1 MRIQQ
6 IIAQGSTSVRAQ
18 FFWPLQPS
26 GTDVGYN
33 GLVSAS
39 VTASYF
45 RDGDTAATSITVST
59 ATIGTWASG
68 AFGIIT
74 GSPSIGLYEFGIP
87 NAVFSSTAR
96 NVMVHLYE
104 STYSSSVQLNF
115 QIVPADPYT
124 GVKVAGYA
132 TGQDPYTS
140 VMQTVDS
147 ADAATNANTLEKRI
161 RIFAS
166 ALAGKVSGMA
176 TNVPI
181 FRNITDTKARITA
194 TTDSSG
200 NRSAVT
206 LDGS

>member
-1 MRIQQ
+1 MMNLLV
-6 IIAQGSTSVRAQ
+6 AHNATSVRTQ
-18 FFWPLQPS
+18 FYVTQSATSSNPAS
-26 GTDVGYN
+26 GSLTFI
-33 GLVSAS
+33 
-39 VTASYF
+39 ASYF
-45 RDGDTAATSITVST
+45 RDGDTAGTTITTSAGTL
-59 ATIGTWASG
+59 GTWSSG
-68 AFGIIT
+68 GFANT
-74 GSPSIGLYEFGIP
+74 GVPGVYEIGVP
-87 NAVFSSTAR
+87 NAAFSSGRYVTLVVQNTTFASTS
-96 NVMVHLYE
+96 VIVFQMV
-104 STYSSSVQLNF
+104 S
-115 QIVPADPYT
+115 ADPFT
-124 GVKVAGYA
+124 GVTVAGYA
-132 TGQDPYTS
+132 SGQDPYTL

-161 RIFAS
+161 RIAMS